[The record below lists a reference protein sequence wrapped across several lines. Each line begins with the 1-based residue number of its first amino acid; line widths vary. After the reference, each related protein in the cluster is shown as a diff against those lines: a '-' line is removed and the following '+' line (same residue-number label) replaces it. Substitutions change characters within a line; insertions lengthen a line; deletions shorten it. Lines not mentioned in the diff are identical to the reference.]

1 MKKYLSLLLVL
12 VMVFALAAIGPNAY
26 ADDPQYNEITLKFGT
41 SSSETS
47 LTAITFNEWGRR
59 LEEASGG
66 KVKVDVY
73 PSSVLGN
80 NTEMTQGAQLGT
92 IDVVVIQ
99 PAGIADMGATKMNL
113 FSLPYLFSNYD
124 QYFNTLF
131 SEIGDELLQDVT
143 DNVQGLI
150 GFSYLPDGGRCYFTK
165 DKAITSIDD
174 IRGMK
179 LRVQTYAID
188 SSTADAIGFS
198 ATPTAFSELYS
209 ALQTGVVDG
218 AEQPLSG
225 IDGNAFY
232 EVANNLTLDNHTYNI
247 PVLLFSERT
256 WNSLNE
262 DTQALLREKWTE
274 TIEEYYRPQLADY
287 EAGLLEK
294 FQEKGMAVHEITDYE
309 KWVEAVE
316 PVWAQYGAGL
326 EDLIAAVQAK

>member
-1 MKKYLSLLLVL
+1 
-12 VMVFALAAIGPNAY
+12 
-26 ADDPQYNEITLKFGT
+26 
-41 SSSETS
+41 
-47 LTAITFNEWGRR
+47 
-59 LEEASGG
+59 
-66 KVKVDVY
+66 
-73 PSSVLGN
+73 
-80 NTEMTQGAQLGT
+80 
-92 IDVVVIQ
+92 
-99 PAGIADMGATKMNL
+99 
-113 FSLPYLFSNYD
+113 
-124 QYFNTLF
+124 
-131 SEIGDELLQDVT
+131 
-143 DNVQGLI
+143 
-150 GFSYLPDGGRCYFTK
+150 
-165 DKAITSIDD
+165 
-174 IRGMK
+174 MK

-274 TIEEYYRPQLADY
+274 TIEAYYRPQLADY

-294 FQEKGMAVHEITDYE
+294 FQEKDMAVHEITDYE